1 MRRLCI
7 SVLAVVAIVV
17 AIVAVIVGGSISSP
31 ASAKTLR
38 AGASAAP
45 SGYGNPY
52 SGLISLNVLTTA
64 TLFDSLTSIG
74 PDGSVQPALAVKWE
88 VVSDNT
94 WRFELRP
101 GVTFSNGEPLNATA
115 VVETLRYLTGP
126 DAAKYVLAREASGI
140 ASVYEIDA
148 LTVGVT
154 TKYPDAILPKRLSML
169 TILPPRAWA
178 ELGPDGFAE
187 TPIGTGSYVLEDWGK
202 GEGKAIL
209 RANRASW
216 RAPVE
221 IDHIEMRYPLR
232 DPGTRL
238 AALRSGDVDITLN
251 ISFDDIPDVRA
262 EGYSVL
268 VQQVPQI
275 RALALPNIKEESPLN
290 DVRVRQALNYAVDK
304 QTIADVFY
312 QGVVS
317 PVGQGAIPGTVGYN
331 PDIKPYPYDPAR
343 ARLLLAEAGYAEGL
357 SLNAEVEIGQA
368 QVIYQKAAQD
378 LAKVGVTLNVR
389 TVVAAEWIRKYFSG
403 DLGRADILSL
413 VWDSGAYRDTIRS
426 IETYSC
432 AKPNPLFCEPS
443 LMPAIRAT
451 GAMFDVQERDQALQ
465 AIMADMHELA
475 PALFLINHAK
485 TAVAVPKVQNIILTE
500 RGLAFEKMR
509 IEDAR
514 P

>member
-1 MRRLCI
+1 MIRLST
-7 SVLAVVAIVV
+7 SVLAVIAILF
-17 AIVAVIVGGSISSP
+17 ASMGSS
-31 ASAKTLR
+31 ASAKTIR

-52 SGLISLNVLTTA
+52 MGLISLNVLTTA
-64 TLFDSLTSIG
+64 TLFDSLTVIG
-74 PDGSVQPALAVKWE
+74 PDGSIQPALAVTWQA
-88 VVSDNT
+88 VSDNE
-94 WRFELRP
+94 WRFGLRP
-101 GVTFSNGEPLNATA
+101 GVTFSNGEPLDAHA

-126 DAAKYVLAREASGI
+126 DAAKYVLAQEASGI

-154 TKYPDAILPKRLSML
+154 TKVPDAILPKRLSML

-178 ELGPDGFAE
+178 ELGPDGFAD
-187 TPIGTGSYVLEDWGK
+187 TPIGTGSYVLADWGK
-202 GEGKAIL
+202 SEGKAIL
-209 RANRASW
+209 NANPTSW

-221 IDHIEMRYPLR
+221 IDRIEMRYPLR

-238 AALRSGDVDITLN
+238 AALRSDDVDITLN
-251 ISFDDIPDVRA
+251 LSFDDIPDVRA

-275 RALALPNIKEESPLN
+275 RALALPNINPDSPLS
-290 DVRVRQALNYAVDK
+290 DVRVRRALNYAVNK
-304 QTIADVFY
+304 QIIADVFY

-331 PDIKPYPYDPAR
+331 PDIKPYPYDPDRAR
-343 ARLLLAEAGYAEGL
+343 ALLAEAGYADGL
-357 SLNAEVEIGQA
+357 TLNAEVEIGQA
-368 QVIYQKAAQD
+368 QVIYQRAAQD
-378 LAKVGVTLNVR
+378 LAQVGVTLNVR
-389 TVVAAEWIRKYFSG
+389 TVVAAEWLRKYFTG
-403 DLGRADILSL
+403 DLGQADILSL

-443 LMPAIRAT
+443 LMPALEAT
-451 GAMFDVQERDQALQ
+451 GAMFDLAERDRALQ
-465 AIMADMHELA
+465 AIMADMHDLA

-485 TAVAVPKVQNIILTE
+485 TAVADPKVQNIILSE

-509 IEDAR
+509 IREEA

>member
-1 MRRLCI
+1 MIRLFT
-7 SVLAVVAIVV
+7 SVLAVVTILA
-17 AIVAVIVGGSISSP
+17 GSVSIP
-31 ASAKTLR
+31 AAKTIR

-52 SGLISLNVLTTA
+52 MGLISLNVLTTA
-64 TLFDSLTSIG
+64 TLFDSLTAIG
-74 PDGSVQPALAVKWE
+74 PDGSVQPSLALTWSAI
-88 VVSDNT
+88 SDNEWHFT
-94 WRFELRP
+94 LRP
-101 GVTFSNGEPLNATA
+101 GVTFSNGEPLNADA
-115 VVETLRYLTGP
+115 VVSTLRYLIGP

-140 ASVYEIDA
+140 SSVVEIDE
-148 LTVGVT
+148 LTVGIT
-154 TKYPDAILPKRLSML
+154 TKTPDAILPKRLSML
-169 TILPPRAWA
+169 TILPPQAWA
-178 ELGPDGFAE
+178 ELGADGFAD

-202 GEGKAIL
+202 SEGKAIL
-209 RANRASW
+209 VANPASW

-221 IDHIEMRYPLR
+221 IDRIEMRYPLR

-251 ISFDDIPDVRA
+251 LSFDDIPDVRA
-262 EGYSVL
+262 EGYAVL

-275 RALALPNIKEESPLN
+275 RALALPNIKPESPLN

-331 PDIKPYPYDPAR
+331 PNIKPYPFDPDRAR
-343 ARLLLAEAGYAEGL
+343 ALLIEAGYAEGL
-357 SLNAEVEIGQA
+357 TLNAEVEIGQA

-389 TVVAAEWIRKYFSG
+389 TVIAAEWIRKYFSG

-443 LMPAIRAT
+443 LMPAIQAT
-451 GAMFDVQERDQALQ
+451 GAMFDLEERDRALQ
-465 AIMADMHELA
+465 AIMADMHDLA

-485 TAVAVPKVQNIILTE
+485 TAVADPKVQNIILTE

-509 IEDAR
+509 IRGES